1 MPLPQVDRW
10 VWVAFIGAAVLTL
23 YGCGSMPLG
32 TPKLASGN
40 PTEEEVMALQAV
52 LKNHKAVELKPV
64 IKRSVFGLPQ
74 LRQPLPHQ
82 VTFGA
87 RKFD

>member
-1 MPLPQVDRW
+1 MKFTVE
-10 VWVAFIGAAVLTL
+10 
-23 YGCGSMPLG
+23 
-32 TPKLASGN
+32 SGH
-40 PTEEEVMALQAV
+40 PSPEELVALQAV
-52 LKNHKAVELKPV
+52 LANRKPVDLKPV

-82 VTFGA
+82 ITFGA

>member
-1 MPLPQVDRW
+1 MKFSI
-10 VWVAFIGAAVLTL
+10 AT
-23 YGCGSMPLG
+23 
-32 TPKLASGN
+32 GN
-40 PTEEEVMALQAV
+40 PTDEELVALQAV
-52 LKNHKAVELKPV
+52 LANRKPIELKPV

>member
-1 MPLPQVDRW
+1 MK
-10 VWVAFIGAAVLTL
+10 FTIT
-23 YGCGSMPLG
+23 
-32 TPKLASGN
+32 SGN
-40 PTEEEVMALQAV
+40 PTPEELLALEVALKLQ
-52 LKNHKAVELKPV
+52 KPVELKPV

-82 VTFGA
+82 ITYGA